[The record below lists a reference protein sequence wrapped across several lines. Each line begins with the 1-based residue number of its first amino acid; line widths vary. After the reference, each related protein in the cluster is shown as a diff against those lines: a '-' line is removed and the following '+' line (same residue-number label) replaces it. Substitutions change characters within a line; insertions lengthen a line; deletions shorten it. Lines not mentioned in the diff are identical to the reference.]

1 MRLALL
7 AAVVAALAAPAVVWA
22 SEERP
27 TLAEL
32 EAEVVCPTCKTTL
45 DQSDAPV
52 ADQLRRFIAAR
63 IAAGDTK
70 SEIKARL
77 VADFGEQVLA
87 APPRRGFNLLAWW
100 VPVAGLL
107 AGAVAVGALAWRW
120 SRVREP
126 ERGVAAAAAPPDP
139 SRNGHAPLDAE
150 LERRLDDALARYD
163 G

>member
-1 MRLALL
+1 VSRLALL
-7 AAVVAALAAPAVVWA
+7 LLVALLAAPAAARA
-22 SEERP
+22 SEEHP

-32 EAEVVCPTCKTTL
+32 EAEIVCPTCKTTL

-52 ADQLRRFIAAR
+52 ADQLRRFIADR

-70 SEIKARL
+70 SEIKAKL
-77 VADFGEQVLA
+77 VENFGEQVLA

-100 VPVAGLL
+100 LPVAGLL

-120 SRVREP
+120 SRARDPEP
-126 ERGVAAAAAPPDP
+126 GEDGPTPLDP
-139 SRNGHAPLDAE
+139 ARNGHAPLDPE
-150 LERRLDDALARYD
+150 LERRLDEALARFD

>member
-1 MRLALL
+1 MRRLAFLVAVAVAL
-7 AAVVAALAAPAVVWA
+7 VGPAAAAA
-22 SEERP
+22 SEEHP

-32 EAEVVCPTCKTTL
+32 ESEVVCPTCQTTL

-77 VADFGEQVLA
+77 VDDFGEQVLA

-100 VPVAGLL
+100 LPIVGLL

-120 SRVREP
+120 SRARDPEP
-126 ERGVAAAAAPPDP
+126 DPDGAAPLDP
-139 SRNGHAPLDAE
+139 ARNGHAPLDPE
-150 LERRLDDALARYD
+150 LERRLDEALARFD

>member
-1 MRLALL
+1 VRRLALL
-7 AAVVAALAAPAVVWA
+7 AAVAAALAGPGAAPA
-22 SEERP
+22 SEEHP

-70 SEIKARL
+70 GEIKDRL

-100 VPVAGLL
+100 LPIAGLL

-120 SRVREP
+120 SRARDAEP
-126 ERGVAAAAAPPDP
+126 VPDGDAPLDP
-139 SRNGHAPLDAE
+139 ARNGHAPLDPE
-150 LERRLDDALARYD
+150 LERRLDEALARFD